1 MDCFKQSDN
10 QTMTHQL
17 KKECLWRIYADVL
30 STAFQFQYNRLSY
43 LKNGTYMAYDHK
55 DKILLVSLEDVI
67 LTIYKYTG
75 FLDDYSRR
83 ITYVKHGFFGESS
96 VIIAL
101 VTGK

>member
-1 MDCFKQSDN
+1 
-10 QTMTHQL
+10 
-17 KKECLWRIYADVL
+17 
-30 STAFQFQYNRLSY
+30 
-43 LKNGTYMAYDHK
+43 MAYDHN